1 MKNENTPVK
10 VIGHVLAV
18 DKDTNEVLVD
28 KHNAIHPQNMARV
41 LARALAHEDNAHIFK
56 MVLGNGGTHIDAGL
70 NITYLEPNI
79 VGETSTLY
87 NKTYEE
93 IIDDTHV
100 NIGLGNSVISA
111 ASPEP
116 AITSVV
122 TATLELSADEPA
134 GQAVSDGETTDPDS
148 TFTFDELGLVTA
160 DSPELMLS
168 HIIFS
173 PIEKSANRS
182 IIITYTLTI
191 AVS

>member
-1 MKNENTPVK
+1 MANENAFTK
-10 VIGHVLAV
+10 VVGHVLVQDAN
-18 DKDTNEVLVD
+18 TNEVLLD
-28 KHNAIHPQNMARV
+28 KNNAIHPQNMARV
-41 LARALAHEDNAHIFK
+41 IARALANEDNAYIFK
-56 MVLGNGGTHIDAGL
+56 MILGNGGTHIDAGL
-70 NITYLEPNI
+70 NITYLEPNT
-79 VGETSTLY
+79 VGTTASLY

-100 NIGLGNSVISA
+100 NVGIGNSVISA
-111 ASPEP
+111 ASPDP

-122 TATLELSADEPA
+122 TATLELSSDEPA
-134 GQAVSDGETTDPDS
+134 GQAPSDGETTDPDS
-148 TFTFDELGLVTA
+148 TFTFDELALVTA

-191 AVS
+191 SVS